1 MCYVTRGY
9 ATDRREVPPLR
20 GAARSQER
28 TRRKRPRRFGRNDS
42 VAWAVEV
49 SGKIR

>member
-20 GAARSQER
+20 GAARSGANEEE
-28 TRRKRPRRFGRNDS
+28 KPRRFGRNDS